1 MCSDRQARHARRH
14 FGAGLLMLFSP
25 FERMVAMRY
34 LRARRQEGFISVIG
48 WFSLIGIGLGVAT
61 LIIVMSVMNG
71 FRHDLFQR
79 VLGLNGH
86 MNLYALQGTLSDYTP
101 VLERIRLV
109 PEVVSVSPTVE
120 AQALVTKDGV
130 ASGVFVRGVLPE
142 AMRQRATIAQHIVSG
157 TLDNFDHDGI
167 AIGTRMAQRLEVRV
181 GDTITLISPVSKS
194 TVFGAAPRLRG
205 YRVIAVFDVGMFEYD
220 NSFVFMPL
228 PAAQT
233 FLSMKD
239 NVSALEIYVHDPQH
253 LSAAR
258 SDIVAAV
265 NAPKYRLLDWQQN
278 NSSFFTALQVE
289 RNVMFLILTMIILVA
304 AFNIISSLIMLVKD
318 KGRDIAILRTMGA
331 TRGMVMRI
339 FFLNGASI
347 GVIGTVFGLILGLF
361 IAHNIEALRQIVQH
375 ITQTD
380 PFSPEVYFL
389 TRMPSVVDVG
399 DVIKIVIMA
408 LGLSFLATIYPAWR
422 AAKLDPVEAL
432 RYE

>member
-1 MCSDRQARHARRH
+1 MI
-14 FGAGLLMLFSP
+14 FSP

-71 FRHDLFQR
+71 FRQELFQR

-86 MNLYALQGTLSDYTP
+86 MNLYSNVGGITEYEP
-101 VLERIRLV
+101 MLERIRKV
-109 PEVVSVSPTVE
+109 PGVIDASPTVE
-120 AQALVTKDGV
+120 AQALVTKDGT
-130 ASGVFVRGVLPE
+130 ASGVFVRGVTPDAL
-142 AMRQRATIAQHIVSG
+142 RRRATIAQHIVQG
-157 TLDNFDHDGI
+157 TLDNFTTDEI
-167 AIGTRMAQRLEVRV
+167 AIGVRMAQRLQVQA
-181 GDTITLISPVSKS
+181 GDNITLLSPVSKS
-194 TVFGAAPRLRG
+194 TVFGAAPRLRS
-205 YRVIAVFDVGMFEYD
+205 YKIAAVFDVGMFEYD
-220 NSFVFMPL
+220 NGFVFMPL
-228 PAAQT
+228 PAAQIFFRT
-233 FLSMKD
+233 GEA
-239 NVSALEIYVHDPQH
+239 VTALEIFVQDPQH
-253 LSAAR
+253 LRDVR
-258 SDIVAAV
+258 SGIVAAV
-265 NAPKYRLLDWQQN
+265 NGPGYHLLDWQQN

-347 GVIGTVFGLILGLF
+347 GLIGTFFGLVLGLF
-361 IAHNIEALRQIVQH
+361 IANHIEGLRQIVQKLTH
-375 ITQTD
+375 TD
-380 PFSPEVYFL
+380 PFAPEVYFL
-389 TRMPSVVDVG
+389 TRMPSVVDWHEV
-399 DVIKIVIMA
+399 VQVVLMA
-408 LGLSFLATIYPAWR
+408 LGLSFLATLYPSWR

>member
-1 MCSDRQARHARRH
+1 MI
-14 FGAGLLMLFSP
+14 FSA
-25 FERMVAMRY
+25 FERLVAMRY

-101 VLERIRLV
+101 LLERIKKV

-130 ASGVFVRGVLPE
+130 ASGVFVRGVMPE
-142 AMRQRATIAQHIVSG
+142 ALRQRATIAHHIVSG
-157 TLDNFDHDGI
+157 SLDEFANDGI
-167 AIGTRMAQRLEVRV
+167 AIGVRMSQRLNVRV

-205 YRVIAVFDVGMFEYD
+205 YKVAAVFDVGMFEYD
-220 NSFVFMPL
+220 NNFIFMPL
-228 PAAQT
+228 HAAQT
-233 FLSMKD
+233 FLSMND
-239 NVSALEIYVHDPQH
+239 HVTALEIFVEDPQH
-253 LSAAR
+253 LLRAR
-258 SDIVAAV
+258 EDVVEAV
-265 NAPKYRLLDWQQN
+265 NIPQYRLLDWQQN

-331 TRGMVMRI
+331 TRGMIMRI

-347 GVIGTVFGLILGLF
+347 GVIGTLFGLVLGLF
-361 IAHNIEALRQIVQH
+361 IAHNIEGLRQIVQH
-375 ITQTD
+375 LTHTD

-389 TRMPSVVDVG
+389 TRMPSVVDAGEV
-399 DVIKIVIMA
+399 VQVVLMA
-408 LGLSFLATIYPAWR
+408 LGLSFLATLYPAWR